1 MDIVKI
7 SAIGMTG
14 AVLSII
20 IKTYKPEY
28 SIHVVITTVL
38 LLFLIILYKLS
49 SVFSFL
55 ESIYSQINYGKI
67 YFPVILKV
75 LGIAYISDFVSQ
87 ICRDA
92 GEGAIANKI
101 ELAGKVLI
109 FYLSLPVMVS
119 VIELINRLLPS

>member
-1 MDIVKI
+1 MDIIKI
-7 SAIGMTG
+7 AVVGMTG
-14 AVLSII
+14 AILSII

-28 SIHVVITTVL
+28 AIHVVIATVL
-38 LLFLIILYKLS
+38 LLFLVILYKLS

-75 LGIAYISDFVSQ
+75 LGVAYISDFVAQ

-109 FYLSLPVMVS
+109 FYLSLPVMLS
-119 VIELINRLLPS
+119 VIELINKLLPS